1 MKKNFEIIV
10 LSFLAPNFIYAH
22 HGGFIQHS
30 WAMPALIIG
39 LISAAYFGWFYY
51 KIQKMRPLKG
61 MWEQLEFAVPALLA
75 VFSWLVVSACAI
87 ILYALYFWPYGV
99 IILVIWFGVSI
110 GFYLLKKK

>member
-1 MKKNFEIIV
+1 
-10 LSFLAPNFIYAH
+10 
-22 HGGFIQHS
+22 
-30 WAMPALIIG
+30 
-39 LISAAYFGWFYY
+39 
-51 KIQKMRPLKG
+51 MRPLKG

-110 GFYLLKKK
+110 VQGFPCFKGKGCGALEIAFS